1 MRRLVLVLSALV
13 LAACA
18 KKEAPAPPPPPPP
31 VAPPAP
37 APINL
42 ASVAGNWDF
51 KVMLATGDSVV
62 TTFTLVATGDT
73 TGWTMTLPK
82 RKPLALQVTTSGD
95 SVMTVSP
102 QYESVLRKG
111 VKVSTNSTFHMVG
124 DKLVGTTVAHYAVKT
139 ADSVVALRSEG
150 TRAAAKP

>member
-1 MRRLVLVLSALV
+1 MRRLALALSTLM

-18 KKEAPAPPPPPPP
+18 KKEEPAPPPPPE
-31 VAPPAP
+31 APPAP

-51 KVMLATGDSVV
+51 KVMPATGDSVV

-82 RKPLALQVTTSGD
+82 RKALALKVTVSGD

-111 VKVSTNSTFHMVG
+111 MKVSTNSTFHMVG
-124 DKLVGTTVAHYAVKT
+124 DKLVGTTIAHYAVKT
-139 ADSVVALRSEG
+139 ADSVVNLRTEG